1 MESEWIFPG
10 RDSSVHRSEPRRIWH
25 LVRERAGVPD
35 VTIHDIRRTYASLA
49 ANANT
54 PPKALQSLLG
64 HARYSTT
71 EKYVQLFD
79 ETESRSARRVASL
92 AAAALSGASDADVV
106 PIRPGSA

>member
-1 MESEWIFPG
+1 M
-10 RDSSVHRSEPRRIWH
+10 
-25 LVRERAGVPD
+25 RERAGVPD

-79 ETESRSARRVASL
+79 VTESGSARRVASL
-92 AAAALSGASDADVV
+92 AAAALSGATDAEIV
-106 PIRPGSA
+106 PSRFAQEAGSG

>member
-1 MESEWIFPG
+1 MIG
-10 RDSSVHRSEPRRIWH
+10 VVDSDVLTR
-25 LVRERAGVPD
+25 VPD

-54 PPKALQSLLG
+54 PPKALQALLG

-79 ETESRSARRVASL
+79 RTRAMSAERIASL
-92 AAAALSGASDADVV
+92 AAAALSGSSDADVI
-106 PIRPGSA
+106 PIRPVAQG